1 MSPTSAGLSSA
12 LLRVIGS
19 VCNLLLLITGDC
31 YYDESHNK
39 NEGKENGDQTGI
51 WYGYWWV

>member
-12 LLRVIGS
+12 LLRVIDS
-19 VCNLLLLITGDC
+19 VGNMLLITGD
-31 YYDESHNK
+31 YYYHESHNK